1 MKILKLT
8 LGIFLVAATTF
19 LACRKSSNSTG
30 VPANADYFIFGKDGG
45 FCGSP
50 CGQYFKI
57 TGGKVYKSY
66 YDSTGQVHYPEAPMS
81 NDQYNIALPAMTN
94 FPAYLTQHPNTNIRC
109 TNCADM
115 SFIHLE
121 YRSGGK
127 VYEWFIDYPYEG
139 IPSSIQPYMDQ
150 VNNIIS
156 TLE

>member
-1 MKILKLT
+1 MKILKLS
-8 LGIFLVAATTF
+8 LSLFMVAAITF
-19 LACRKSSNSTG
+19 LACRKTSGTTG

-45 FCGSP
+45 FCATP
-50 CGQYFKI
+50 CAQYFKI

-66 YDSTGQVHYPEAPMS
+66 YDSTGQTLYS
-81 NDQYNIALPAMTN
+81 NTAMAADKYNIALPAMTN

-109 TNCADM
+109 TTCADM
-115 SFIHLE
+115 SYIHLE

-127 VYEWFIDYPYEG
+127 VYEWFIDYPYEN

-156 TLE
+156 SLE